1 MSDELNFESLL
12 SELDGN
18 ITTISKCGLKFN
30 ELKMSDQ
37 RKIMNMSFNP
47 IEIPARVS
55 NIFNEYIRNSVQF
68 ESDMVDVCNVLT
80 VDIKPFILT
89 QLRILTLG
97 DNYVDR
103 QSKKVYKIAEV
114 TADDLTSSI
123 EPSLIEYNN
132 LTIRFCVPTLAKE
145 TTINNQLLLE
155 LGKFK
160 KNLAEED
167 YGKVSDL
174 YHVYEIFKFITS
186 IEVGGK
192 VFDFSN
198 CPTNKKMKIVNNL
211 PHKVVIAINEYIE
224 KSREKAEK
232 NIVATI
238 PETNESI
245 NLDVST
251 IFFENTARITENE

>member
-1 MSDELNFESLL
+1 M
-12 SELDGN
+12 
-18 ITTISKCGLKFN
+18 
-30 ELKMSDQ
+30 
-37 RKIMNMSFNP
+37 
-47 IEIPARVS
+47 
-55 NIFNEYIRNSVQF
+55 
-68 ESDMVDVCNVLT
+68 
-80 VDIKPFILT
+80 
-89 QLRILTLG
+89 
-97 DNYVDR
+97 
-103 QSKKVYKIAEV
+103 